1 MKTFLTFL
9 CCFFTVAFSLPAQ
22 TLLEGYVRD
31 MECCGISEAV
41 VTVMC
46 PDTREVIYS
55 TQTDTTGVF
64 VLADVPRH
72 FLLDV
77 ASFGYKPYT
86 CALDVDSCMGNPLH
100 ITLEYISLD
109 EVTVTADGKP
119 RMVRS
124 GNKVLIDKLGN
135 SPHAQGSDMYTF
147 MKFIPVLN
155 VPMFSGEVT
164 LRETGKNAVLLV
176 NGKPV
181 HIPMDVYLKNIHVEN
196 VECIEVVANP
206 MGEYKVNGTDGVIN
220 LILKKREDEG
230 IQCNLSLND
239 TQYGGNSQGGT
250 FSVSY
255 TRNKAF
261 ITSGIN
267 VGNSHFKFEKKV
279 DYLYEDTGRRMLEES
294 DMNNRSQNF
303 SGYFNFDYEASKR
316 HTVGVQVSA
325 GGYRQDD
332 ESLILSTYSG
342 YGSVQVDSSYRS
354 ASNVY
359 TPDKFSY
366 LSGNL
371 NYTFRIDDKGSMFYA
386 DADYRMTRPNAYT
399 HHVYDRTDVGG
410 NADRTDNLQKV
421 KTCID
426 TYGVWLRYIKVFNP
440 GTRLVSGLSYY
451 ASGTRYDYVY
461 ESLED
466 GGYVNVFGQSNR
478 FYLDDRTLS
487 ANASLHHSWS
497 NHLDMSVELAV
508 HFYGAEGEQEMT
520 GESFSRNEVN
530 VLPAFRLAYDP
541 NENHALS
548 LNLMSM
554 VFRPNYFDLNPFR
567 TYLSV
572 TSYRQGNPELKSAR
586 VYSTGINYTF
596 FKDYSLNASVDCWRD
611 NQAFLTLPDGE
622 GFIRTMP
629 VNRGSSCFV
638 NWGLDIDKTL
648 FHNRLNL
655 SYSVEGNFVRFKNDL
670 SYMDRIQDSFSWET
684 DFRAMALMN
693 RQWTFI
699 AGYGYS
705 SHAMSDSNTQPD
717 RHMVDLMLMKRFR
730 HSNLSIGLRKF
741 FRKNDKDVYYEQ
753 PGYSYHTFMK
763 QYWLA
768 YASFSVTFGNSRTK
782 TVIDRSNAEV
792 KSRTS
797 RPVK

>member
-1 MKTFLTFL
+1 
-9 CCFFTVAFSLPAQ
+9 
-22 TLLEGYVRD
+22 
-31 MECCGISEAV
+31 MES
-41 VTVMC
+41 
-46 PDTREVIYS
+46 
-55 TQTDTTGVF
+55 
-64 VLADVPRH
+64 
-72 FLLDV
+72 
-77 ASFGYKPYT
+77 
-86 CALDVDSCMGNPLH
+86 
-100 ITLEYISLD
+100 
-109 EVTVTADGKP
+109 
-119 RMVRS
+119 
-124 GNKVLIDKLGN
+124 
-135 SPHAQGSDMYTF
+135 
-147 MKFIPVLN
+147 
-155 VPMFSGEVT
+155 
-164 LRETGKNAVLLV
+164 
-176 NGKPV
+176 
-181 HIPMDVYLKNIHVEN
+181 
-196 VECIEVVANP
+196 
-206 MGEYKVNGTDGVIN
+206 N

-239 TQYGGNSQGGT
+239 TQYGENSQGGT
-250 FSVSY
+250 FSISY

-267 VGNSHFKFEKKV
+267 VGNSHFKCEKKV

-316 HTVGVQVSA
+316 HTVGVQASA

-342 YGSVQVDSSYRS
+342 YGSVQADSSYRS

-410 NADRTDNLQKV
+410 NADRMDNLQKV

-487 ANASLHHSWS
+487 ANA
-497 NHLDMSVELAV
+497 
-508 HFYGAEGEQEMT
+508 
-520 GESFSRNEVN
+520 
-530 VLPAFRLAYDP
+530 
-541 NENHALS
+541 LS

-567 TYLSV
+567 TYLSA

-611 NQAFLTLPDGE
+611 NQAFLTLPDGK

-648 FHNRLNL
+648 SHNRLNL

-684 DFRAMALMN
+684 DFRAMALMK

-768 YASFSVTFGNSRTK
+768 YASFSATFGNSRTK